1 MEESRRTE
9 RGRGWGN
16 VRRGC
21 YLPAASVMVHG
32 CLVRHYDLYV
42 QYKHVA
48 NQQQSPGRPTKIAS
62 AQAWLRDLVRS
73 C

>member
-32 CLVRHYDLYV
+32 CLVRHYNLYV
-42 QYKHVA
+42 QY
-48 NQQQSPGRPTKIAS
+48 R
-62 AQAWLRDLVRS
+62 LVQLHMQLNEHS
-73 C
+73 V